1 MSLSRRQLFG
11 LSGGIVSGVALTA
24 CGIAMTS
31 PGGSTGTLLSS
42 SAPLPRPFGTDLP
55 RLTPPSS

>member
-42 SAPLPRPFGTDLP
+42 SAPCRG
-55 RLTPPSS
+55 PSAPTCRG